1 MNEETFRIFAAKI
14 YQALAK
20 NFLWIFFLG
29 KLFDLSVAL
38 RMYNKQVT
46 LSTKKIDVSSYKMA
60 LKKLM
65 TKISIVFNVTDRINF
80 LN

>member
-1 MNEETFRIFAAKI
+1 M
-14 YQALAK
+14 
-20 NFLWIFFLG
+20 G

-65 TKISIVFNVTDRINF
+65 TKRSIVFNVTDGLNF